1 MCLTVVSAK
10 RLRAESNRECVT
22 QKEKNAKGFGPRQRL
37 KVNLMLSC
45 SISGLSKHI
54 LAEAVTLVPST
65 PPSIKS
71 YQTVSLANGGGDF
84 QIEIWLFCVSL

>member
-1 MCLTVVSAK
+1 MQGCNLRLNAGERDGTTGSMASMVACRRLVV
-10 RLRAESNRECVT
+10 
-22 QKEKNAKGFGPRQRL
+22 
-37 KVNLMLSC
+37 
-45 SISGLSKHI
+45 

-65 PPSIKS
+65 PPSIKC